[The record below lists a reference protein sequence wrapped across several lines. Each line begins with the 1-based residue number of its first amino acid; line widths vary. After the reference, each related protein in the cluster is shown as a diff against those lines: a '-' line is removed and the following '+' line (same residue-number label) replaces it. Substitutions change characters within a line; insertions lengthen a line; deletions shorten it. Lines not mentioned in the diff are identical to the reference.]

1 MKFKIPF
8 LIFITFIV
16 ISCDNDNN
24 NLRNSLENSDRIRVE
39 DDLFSNAPNDDF
51 EIIMAS
57 IADNNLNIT
66 IGYGGGCGTIYYD
79 LVTGTDYLETN
90 PTQKNIRLA
99 FDDKDNCEAGIELK
113 LSFNLTQI
121 QISSTNRIII
131 NLNKWENPIEYNY

>member
-24 NLRNSLENSDRIRVE
+24 DLRNSLENSDRIRVE

-57 IADNNLNIT
+57 IAANNLNIT
-66 IGYGGGCGTIYYD
+66 IDSMVKIY
-79 LVTGTDYLETN
+79 L
-90 PTQKNIRLA
+90 
-99 FDDKDNCEAGIELK
+99 
-113 LSFNLTQI
+113 
-121 QISSTNRIII
+121 
-131 NLNKWENPIEYNY
+131 

>member
-66 IGYGGGCGTIYYD
+66 IGYGGGCGNIYYD

-99 FDDKDNCEAGIELK
+99 FDDKDN
-113 LSFNLTQI
+113 
-121 QISSTNRIII
+121 RIIFMI
-131 NLNKWENPIEYNY
+131 YCNP